1 MRFLCNG
8 IYVNKKQ
15 MKSFEKSITFAF
27 SWKVAVGKVKCIFI
41 INILVNYTQNNI
53 NAVGETFWRSLF
65 QFLKVVRRCSERSI
79 LIISW
84 ISPCNFIEK
93 DGSTDVF
100 LWVLRYFWEHLFLRN
115 LRTAACESLL
125 REFNNLLFPCLGTV
139 PIIFNV

>member
-27 SWKVAVGKVKCIFI
+27 SWKVAVGKLKCIFI

-100 LWVLRYFWEHLFLRN
+100 LWILRYFWEHLFWEICERLLVSRYFGN
-115 LRTAACESLL
+115 L
-125 REFNNLLFPCLGTV
+125 
-139 PIIFNV
+139 IIFCFHALELYQ